1 MKLARK
7 LALLLNEK
15 MPGRRVFFI
24 YTHKNG
30 YDRFHHG
37 LKANTE
43 ISYFSFCALKKAFG
57 NVTFLRLQGENP
69 KRIAQITEKDVVIGH
84 MGETFEKASLR
95 TKKLITF
102 APFVGHEDHVT
113 AKGPHCSDK
122 EVEMGFYKKSGSSV
136 LLTSEYNKHE
146 YLQKERNFWYP
157 FFRNQHYRVVHQ
169 PIDLKTFPRI
179 KHDYTT
185 SDFLYIGHYGHMKG
199 VDDSIELVARL
210 GRKLHLF
217 GSEKRRFNNL
227 NETQVANL
235 QGLAD
240 FFIQPGM
247 WEGQCVSILEAAA
260 RGFIPVVSKE
270 TGYPYDHPYLLKYG
284 DFDYNLKTLQKLLLT
299 SAEERKELA
308 DYLYEKLVNDPE
320 HNSWKRLTD
329 VLVEEVTSLF

>member
-15 MPGRRVFFI
+15 LPGKRIFFI

-43 ISYFSFCALKKAFG
+43 ISYFCFCALRKAFG
-57 NVTFLRLQGENP
+57 RVTFLRLQGENP
-69 KRIAQITEKDVVIGH
+69 QRIAQITEKDVVIGH
-84 MGETFEKASLR
+84 MGETFDKARQR

-113 AKGPHCSDK
+113 SQGPHCSDK
-122 EVEMGFYKKSGSSV
+122 REEMHVYRNATSSI
-136 LLTSEYNKHE
+136 LLTSEYNKRE
-146 YLQKERNFWYP
+146 YLEKERNFWYP
-157 FFRNQHYRVVHQ
+157 FFKDRHYRVVHQ
-169 PIDLKTFPRI
+169 PIDLTTFSRI
-179 KHDYTT
+179 KREYRTQ
-185 SDFLYIGHYGHMKG
+185 DFLYIGHYGHMKC
-199 VDDSIELVARL
+199 VDDSVALVAAV

-217 GSEKRRFNNL
+217 GAETRRFNNL
-227 NETQVANL
+227 DNAQVASLPNK
-235 QGLAD
+235 AD

-260 RGFIPVVSKE
+260 RGFIPIVSKE

-284 DFDYNLKTLQKLLLT
+284 DFAYNLTILKKLMQT
-299 SAEERKELA
+299 SPEERKELG
-308 DYLYEKLVNDPE
+308 DTLYHQLINDPE

-329 VLVEEVTSLF
+329 VLVEEVAALL